1 MIQRIQTIWLLLA
14 AVLGFTSL
22 KTAFFIGSIAN
33 EPATELSGMSS
44 VSLMIATIVTATIAT
59 VSIFI
64 YKNRATQLK
73 MVLAAITLSIMT
85 IVLYYMAVSKYRVG
99 GLALWSLV
107 PIVVPVFLILAA
119 IGIYK
124 DDKLV
129 KSTDRLR

>member
-1 MIQRIQTIWLLLA
+1 MIQRIQSIWLLLA

-33 EPATELSGMSS
+33 EPATELTGMSS
-44 VSLMIATIVTATIAT
+44 IYLMIATIVTATIAT
-59 VSIFI
+59 VSIFF

-73 MVLAAITLSIMT
+73 MVLAAITLSILAL
-85 IVLYYMAVSKYRVG
+85 VLYYMEVAKYRVG

-107 PIVVPVFLILAA
+107 PIIVPVFLILAA

>member
-44 VSLMIATIVTATIAT
+44 VSLMIATIVTATITT

-73 MVLAAITLSIMT
+73 MVLAAITLSILT